1 MEIRRISND
10 ELYHHG
16 IKGQKW
22 GIRRFQNPDGSL
34 KDAGKKR
41 YITSTLKRNEKR
53 YGEENSR
60 RQINK
65 EKYERL
71 KNRARK
77 AKEKGNADKAAA
89 LNAKSEKYKKLMNTS
104 IKEMKAAESANWK
117 TVAKAIEAGYDV
129 DIHQGQGL
137 YYSKKG
143 RQTAFAAQFLGGIL
157 AGVGANI
164 AMANDET
171 GKYST
176 RINTYKVKKHKDAQ
190 TGNARIIKNQVKKN
204 IAIGKNVAMNE
215 AIRSSI
221 SANNTAVQ
229 LGQQAAQQ
237 AAQRAAI
244 QASISAANQ
253 AASLAMTG
261 GMNPFMFGP

>member
-1 MEIRRISND
+1 MKVRRIKND

-22 GIRRFQNPDGSL
+22 GVRRYQNPDGSL

-41 YITSTLKRNEKR
+41 YITSTLKRNEIR

-65 EKYERL
+65 EKYE
-71 KNRARK
+71 KNQIKAKK
-77 AKEKGNADKAAA
+77 AKEKGNADKASA

-117 TVAKAIEAGYDV
+117 TVAKAVEAGYDI
-129 DIHQGQGL
+129 DIHQGEGL

-143 RQTAFAAQFLGGIL
+143 RQIALAAQFLGGIL
-157 AGVGANI
+157 AGVGTNT
-164 AMANDET
+164 AMAYDET

-176 RINTYKVKKHKDAQ
+176 RINTYKVKKNKDGQ
-190 TGNARIIKNQVKKN
+190 RGNARIIQNKVKKN
-204 IAIGKNVAMNE
+204 IAIGQNVAMNE
-215 AIRSSI
+215 VIRSSI
-221 SANNTAVQ
+221 PANNTALQ
-229 LGQQAAQQ
+229 LGQQAAI
-237 AAQRAAI
+237 R
-244 QASISAANQ
+244 ASISAANQ
-253 AASLAMTG
+253 AASLSITG
-261 GMNPFMFGP
+261 GMNPFLFGP